1 MEEDHSKF
9 TWGDSVIIL
18 KNSPTKF
25 HPGSFASV
33 CGFYRVQSKETAEE
47 LEFNGEYDC
56 VLLTHVV
63 YYLDD
68 LSGGLRQAMSHV
80 KKGGSLFITAR
91 DVDDDYE
98 FLHEF
103 YE

>member
-47 LEFNGEYDC
+47 LECKIGDW
-56 VLLTHVV
+56 V
-63 YYLDD
+63 YTVEFGDGSDVQIPECYLDKNP
-68 LSGGLRQAMSHV
+68 SIH
-80 KKGGSLFITAR
+80 
-91 DVDDDYE
+91 
-98 FLHEF
+98 
-103 YE
+103 